1 MTTMMTRVVLYLSN
15 TDVAAVVLAAAALE
29 PKSDCEWRVG
39 KGQKL
44 RLTDPETL
52 CVPPL
57 EVTTVG

>member
-1 MTTMMTRVVLYLSN
+1 MMPRVVLYFSN
-15 TDVAAVVLAAAALE
+15 TDVAAVVLAAAAWSQKVTVNSE
-29 PKSDCEWRVG
+29 FG

-44 RLTDPETL
+44 KLTDPENL